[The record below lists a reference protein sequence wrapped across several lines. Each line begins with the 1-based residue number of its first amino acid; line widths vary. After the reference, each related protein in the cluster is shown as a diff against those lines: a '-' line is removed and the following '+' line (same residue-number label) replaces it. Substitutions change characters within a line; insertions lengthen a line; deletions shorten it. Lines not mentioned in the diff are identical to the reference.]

1 MYKEVYYTVKITQNA
16 IITSI
21 FWIYKYSL
29 QKNLHKEMGLVF
41 EYQFKILSYI
51 KLRLD
56 IRLDIRFKML
66 KKWK

>member
-41 EYQFKILSYI
+41 EYQFK
-51 KLRLD
+51 LRLD